1 MVTATLQ
8 FSSGERNLL
17 VERGL
22 NHWHNKNSDT
32 QRQKIHPK
40 HHPENTLHAELNRR
54 KHLWKNAVYIVN
66 TGIEQ
71 FAVGID
77 EDSPSLIQSIKSG
90 DRETFAL
97 LFSHFK
103 PRLWRFV
110 NLRLHP
116 QLRGRLDPEDVL
128 QECWLRAVNRIDYFP
143 NSVSPAGFIWF
154 RMVLTQTLIDL
165 QRRHLGAE
173 KRSTGREL
181 SLFGGWNSDETSAS
195 MAIQLSAQLTSPSCA
210 LARQELTQQ
219 LGMALQ
225 GLDEIDREILA
236 LRHFEELTN
245 AEAAMTLNLSEQ
257 ASSKRYVRAL
267 HRLKGILE
275 VIPDLGPLGTNR
287 FSPQ

>member
-1 MVTATLQ
+1 M
-8 FSSGERNLL
+8 
-17 VERGL
+17 
-22 NHWHNKNSDT
+22 
-32 QRQKIHPK
+32 
-40 HHPENTLHAELNRR
+40 
-54 KHLWKNAVYIVN
+54 NADHIVN

-71 FAVGID
+71 LAVGAD
-77 EDSPSLIQSIKSG
+77 EDSTSLIQSIKSG
-90 DRETFAL
+90 DRDAFAL

-116 QLRGRLDPEDVL
+116 QLRGRIDPEDVL
-128 QECWLRAVNRIDYFP
+128 QECWLRAANRMDYFP

-154 RMVLTQTLIDL
+154 RMILTQTLIDL

-173 KRSTGREL
+173 KRSAGREM

-195 MAIQLSAQLTSPSCA
+195 MAFQLSAHVTSPSCA

-225 GLDEIDREILA
+225 GLDETDREILA

-245 AEAAMTLNLSEQ
+245 AETAMTLNLSEQ
-257 ASSKRYVRAL
+257 AASKRYVRAL
-267 HRLKGILE
+267 YRLKGILE
-275 VIPDLGPLGTNR
+275 VIPGLRPVGTVR
-287 FSPQ
+287 IDPD